1 MITAA
6 ELADMRDDLEDS
18 LPDLAVIQTRG
29 FLSDGGGGGTTTWTV
44 AGTVSCRVTPVSSS
58 GEGEAVRGGR
68 VHPDTEYVFT
78 FPYDTAITDT
88 HQVVHAGGTFTATA
102 VRAPKS
108 WEISRRVEM
117 KEVA

>member
-1 MITAA
+1 VITAA
-6 ELADMRDDLEDS
+6 ELAEMRDDLEDS